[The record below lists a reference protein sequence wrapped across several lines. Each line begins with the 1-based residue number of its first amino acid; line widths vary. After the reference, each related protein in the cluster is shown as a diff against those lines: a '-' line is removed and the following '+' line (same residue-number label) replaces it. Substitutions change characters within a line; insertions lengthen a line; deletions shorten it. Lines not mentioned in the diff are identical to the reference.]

1 MVSTAERSLHASTVA
16 VRVVAL
22 AAVAPAVAAARG
34 DGARRREPEQT
45 EAS

>member
-1 MVSTAERSLHASTVA
+1 MSTAERSLHASTVA

-22 AAVAPAVAAARG
+22 AAVAPAVAAARSE
-34 DGARRREPEQT
+34 RREPEQT

>member
-1 MVSTAERSLHASTVA
+1 MTTAERSLHASTVA

-22 AAVAPAVAAARG
+22 AAVAPAVAAARS
-34 DGARRREPEQT
+34 DEARRREPEQT